1 MLFARSFLVGW
12 GVVAPLI
19 VWPCCVYACGSC
31 GVHGGGLGSLDRL
44 PGPQA
49 TYRIKVMPALPPPP
63 PPQTRRQNPETNS
76 RRKPK
81 KCHKTHPTPAKQ
93 AALCSNPGIRIRDS
107 AHDSAGGAGGM
118 YAAFNCSYQLST
130 VGPVYIFCFCSV
142 LQHVLQLHTPHAP
155 PDPDPETKRISAVP
169 YSDW

>member
-49 TYRIKVMPALPPPP
+49 TYRIQVMPALPPPP

-93 AALCSNPGIRIRDS
+93 AALCSNPGIRDS

-118 YAAFNCSYQLST
+118 YGAFNFNCSYQLW
-130 VGPVYIFCFCSV
+130 VLCCIFFAFAAFYRMFCSYT
-142 LQHVLQLHTPHAP
+142 HHTSPHTTRAP
-155 PDPDPETKRISAVP
+155 RPRHRNKANLCC
-169 YSDW
+169 